1 MQALPFVI
9 AAIICVVKVLLPSD
23 NPKRKKPAVVRFEM
37 PSGNQRH
44 RRTASVQ
51 SKGIDSTPY
60 EEPTSLPQTSI
71 HTEPTRSSS
80 HVSLGASSP
89 SARRRADST
98 IPRSGSGGLLQS
110 PFHSRATS
118 PLIGTNPSPRLSTG
132 SSTPSG
138 IPFPSQLEN
147 DVDSLEP
154 VMSASSDMRAK
165 RASRGVT
172 DSSTS
177 AADALPAP
185 GMSGAASMAGGG
197 SGVALEHIPSSLSL
211 YGSHHPHAHFNQ
223 LSEDQHRLLVDLHRT
238 FYRGY
243 CDDDLWATSTV
254 GGFGGEMKEPLDPH
268 KARSEATSFLAD
280 HVEIDCGE
288 SISLTC
294 LSKLA
299 DA

>member
-9 AAIICVVKVLLPSD
+9 AAIICVVKVLLPSG

-51 SKGIDSTPY
+51 SKGIDWTPY

-80 HVSLGASSP
+80 HVSLGSSSP

-147 DVDSLEP
+147 DIDSLEP
-154 VMSASSDMRAK
+154 VMSAGSDSRAK

-172 DSSTS
+172 DSTAN
-177 AADALPAP
+177 AADAPSAL
-185 GMSGAASMAGGG
+185 S
-197 SGVALEHIPSSLSL
+197 SGVALEYIPSSLSL

-280 HVEIDCGE
+280 HVEIDCSE
-288 SISLTC
+288 SYLLFQVSIQPR
-294 LSKLA
+294 
-299 DA
+299 